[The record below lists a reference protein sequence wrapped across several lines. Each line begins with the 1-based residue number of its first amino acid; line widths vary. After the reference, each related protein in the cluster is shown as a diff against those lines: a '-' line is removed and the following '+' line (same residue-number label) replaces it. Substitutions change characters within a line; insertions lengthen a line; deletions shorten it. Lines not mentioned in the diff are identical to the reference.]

1 MSSVETANT
10 SKYIQILFIQ
20 YCSQSC
26 IQPRQSA
33 SEPSVAKALQPPAYP
48 TSRPLSSNTRPSPS
62 FPGRHVRERGWFK
75 RSIEGQYENRKMLN
89 THRTE
94 LTMPM
99 LHHPATPW
107 HTQTKNTNQGQG
119 TKYKSDLKSAWI
131 KYQARWPFTAV
142 VAQPQYWT
150 SSGSSPSSRHPVI
163 HIDCKTQANNTLQ
176 HQQSSKKGL
185 STLLAGYIVAIRY
198 FYYYNCSW
206 IVQCNVNPHAEKSR
220 PSIIVYL
227 LVSNL
232 QALLVSHCDFV
243 ASAVLRSALVKHLL
257 LKFARQLQRS
267 AACSPFLP
275 GQCWP
280 LSWMCMTNGWT

>member
-48 TSRPLSSNTRPSPS
+48 TSRALSSNTRPSPS
-62 FPGRHVRERGWFK
+62 FSGRHVRERGWFK

-89 THRTE
+89 THRNE

-150 SSGSSPSSRHPVI
+150 SSGSSPSSRHPVVYI
-163 HIDCKTQANNTLQ
+163 LIARPKQTTR
-176 HQQSSKKGL
+176 SSISKVQKKGL
-185 STLLAGYIVAIRY
+185 SKLLAISLPYDTFITTIVL
-198 FYYYNCSW
+198 
-206 IVQCNVNPHAEKSR
+206 E
-220 PSIIVYL
+220 
-227 LVSNL
+227 
-232 QALLVSHCDFV
+232 
-243 ASAVLRSALVKHLL
+243 
-257 LKFARQLQRS
+257 
-267 AACSPFLP
+267 
-275 GQCWP
+275 
-280 LSWMCMTNGWT
+280 